1 MPDKLIECIP
11 NFSESRRPDVIN
23 EIARTIASIQNI
35 QLLDIHSDNDH
46 NRTVITF
53 IGPPESVEEAAFLA
67 IKKAS
72 ELINLDNHKGSHPRM
87 GATDVVPLVPISGVS
102 MDECIN
108 IARHLA
114 KRVGKELQIPVYLYE
129 EAAFLPER
137 KKLEN
142 IRRGEYELLK
152 EEIKTNISRIPD
164 FGPSIIGPAGATVIG
179 ARNPLIA
186 FNVYLDSDD
195 LDKAKTIARA
205 IRESSG
211 GLASVK
217 ALGMMVN
224 GQAQV
229 SMNLTNFNNTSLFQ
243 VIEAIR
249 IQAAKLNTTIHHS
262 ELVGLVPQD
271 ALMETAKTFLQLD
284 DFKPDQ
290 ILERKLFKASSEKI
304 ASDYSLLDEF
314 ASSKPAPGGGS
325 AAAFSGA
332 MAAALVSMVAR
343 LTIGKKK
350 YSSVEAQMDEIILQS
365 EKIRSQLTD
374 LVQKDALAFEDVM
387 LAFRLPKDTPEMESI
402 RMNAI
407 EKATQN
413 AAQVPMQVAQLSL
426 TILALAE
433 RVVTLGNINA
443 ISDGGSAGALAM
455 ASIKAAS
462 YNVRINLANMSDAI
476 VRDSMQNQIEQ
487 IEQRASTVENQLLKS
502 IIHRGG
508 I

>member
-1 MPDKLIECIP
+1 MTEQLIECIP
-11 NFSESRRPDVIN
+11 NFSEARRSDVVK
-23 EIARTIASIQNI
+23 EIKIAIESIQNVQI
-35 QLLDIHSDNDH
+35 LDLHADNDH

-53 IGPPESVEEAAFLA
+53 TGNPESVEEAAFQA

-72 ELINLDNHKGSHPRM
+72 ELINMDNHTGSHPRL

-102 MDECIN
+102 MDECIK
-108 IARHLA
+108 IARRLG
-114 KRVGKELQIPVYLYE
+114 KRVGKELQIPVYMYE
-129 EAAFLPER
+129 EAAYITKR

-152 EEIKTNISRIPD
+152 EEIQTNVSRIPD
-164 FGPSIIGPAGATVIG
+164 FGPTLLGPAGATVIG

-195 LDKAKTIARA
+195 LHKAKSIART

-217 ALGMMVN
+217 ALGMIVN
-224 GQAQV
+224 GLAQV
-229 SMNLTNFNNTSLFQ
+229 SMNLSNYQNTSLLQ

-249 IQAAKLNTTIHHS
+249 IQAANNNTRIHHS

-271 ALMETAKTFLQLD
+271 ALMEVVKTYLQID
-284 DFKPDQ
+284 DFNVDQ
-290 ILERKLFKASSEKI
+290 ILERKLFKASSEKKTP
-304 ASDYSLLDEF
+304 DTSLLDEF
-314 ASSKPAPGGGS
+314 ASSKPTPGGGS
-325 AAAFSGA
+325 AAAYSGA

-374 LVQKDALAFEDVM
+374 LVQKDATAFEDVM
-387 LAFRLPKDTPEMESI
+387 RAFKLPKDTPEMEST
-402 RMNAI
+402 RMHSI
-407 EKATQN
+407 EIATQS

-462 YNVRINLANMSDAI
+462 YNVRINLANISDTL
-476 VRDSMQNQIEQ
+476 VLESMQTQIEQ
-487 IEQRASTVENQLLKS
+487 IGQRASTVESQLLKS
-502 IIHRGG
+502 IKIRGG